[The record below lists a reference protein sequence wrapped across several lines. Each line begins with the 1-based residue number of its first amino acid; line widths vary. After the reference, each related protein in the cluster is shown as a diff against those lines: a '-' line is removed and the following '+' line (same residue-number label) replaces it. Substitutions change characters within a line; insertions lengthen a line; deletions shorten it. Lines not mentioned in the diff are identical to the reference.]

1 MFDIKWIRDNAQKF
15 DNAMVRR
22 GLDPQSA
29 GLIEL
34 DEKRRQLQFEA
45 QEIQAERNKLSKEVG
60 ALKAKGEDAEDL
72 IAKVSR
78 TKDAEAEAEMAAAEA
93 ETALGEAMA
102 KLPNRPADDVPEGA
116 DEAANEEIRTWGDK
130 PTFDFE
136 AREHFNIGEALGLM
150 DFETAAKM
158 SGARFVLL
166 SGALAH
172 MERALA
178 NFMLDLHTTEHGLLE
193 VNPPALVNDSAL
205 FGTGQ
210 LPKFGGDL
218 FKTEDGLWLIPTAE
232 VPLTNIVAGTIVE
245 ADTLPRRYAA
255 MTWCFRSEAGAAGK
269 DTRGMIRQHQFTKIE
284 MVTISTPETSSEE
297 LERMTDC
304 AEEVLKRLNLPYR
317 TVVLSTGDLGFGA
330 RKTYDIEVWLP
341 GQDRYREISSCS
353 NCGDFQARRMNARFR
368 PQGDKKADKKG
379 DKKTQFVHTLNG
391 SGLAIGRTLIAILE
405 NYQQADGSVVVPDAL
420 RPSMGGLEAI
430 SADGA

>member
-1 MFDIKWIRDNAQKF
+1 
-15 DNAMVRR
+15 
-22 GLDPQSA
+22 
-29 GLIEL
+29 
-34 DEKRRQLQFEA
+34 
-45 QEIQAERNKLSKEVG
+45 
-60 ALKAKGEDAEDL
+60 
-72 IAKVSR
+72 
-78 TKDAEAEAEMAAAEA
+78 MAAAEA

-136 AREHFNIGEALGLM
+136 AREHFDIGEALGLM
-150 DFETAAKM
+150 DFKTAAKM

-178 NFMLDLHTTEHGLLE
+178 NFMLDMHTTEHGLLE

-218 FKTEDGLWLIPTAE
+218 FRTEDGLWLIPTAE

-269 DTRGMIRQHQFTKIE
+269 DTRGMIRQHQFTKVE

-297 LERMTDC
+297 LERMTEC

-368 PQGDKKADKKG
+368 PQGDKKADKK
-379 DKKTQFVHTLNG
+379 TQFVHTLNG

>member
-1 MFDIKWIRDNAQKF
+1 MFDIKWIRDNAQEF

-22 GLDPQSA
+22 GLDPQSV

-78 TKDAEAEAEMAAAEA
+78 TKDAQAEAEMAAAEA

-102 KLPNRPADDVPEGA
+102 ELPNRPADDVPDGV

-136 AREHFNIGEALGLM
+136 AREHFDIGEALGLM

-178 NFMLDLHTTEHGLLE
+178 NFMLDMHTTEHGLLE

-218 FKTEDGLWLIPTAE
+218 FTPEDGLWLIPTAE

-269 DTRGMIRQHQFTKIE
+269 DTRGMIRQHQFTKVE

-368 PQGDKKADKKG
+368 SQG